1 MILSKL
7 DAAIYPFTSLAAK
20 IVEELEANLGI
31 DSILSSDSEILHR
44 SIERIREAIYSRI
57 TSVYKKD
64 LDVEILSHPV
74 ALLLIKAINNT
85 KLFNLYAEAEK
96 NRVFFNMVNEEVDK
110 ILFLAIDGFKW
121 HLKKDGDNILLRF
134 DEYLRASIS
143 ILDPYWKLVNRKLRG
158 GYVEVTK
165 RDLCRL
171 IAEAYRERII
181 EKVNKRDEIY
191 VPDRIK
197 PIIEELNKEIEAV
210 LPKVEVTASIS
221 ISEYNPSAFPPCILK
236 LLEEA
241 NEGKNLPHMARF
253 TLATFLISVGKR
265 PEEIIDIFRKL
276 PDFDENKTMYHL
288 RHVAGEIGSRIRYI
302 PPSCATLRTFNL
314 CPSGDEL
321 CLKVKHPLTYYSH
334 KLRLMRKMRHEKRAK
349 Q

>member
-7 DAAIYPFTSLAAK
+7 DAATYPFTTLAAK

-31 DSILSSDSEILHR
+31 DSILSPDTKILHR
-44 SIERIREAIYSRI
+44 SIERIREAIYSRM
-57 TSVYKKD
+57 TSVYRKD

-96 NRVFFNMVNEEVDK
+96 NRVFFNMINEKVDK
-110 ILFLAIDGFKW
+110 ILFLAVDGFNW
-121 HLKKDGDNILLRF
+121 HLKKDGDNIFLRF
-134 DEYLRASIS
+134 DEYLKASIN

-171 IAEAYRERII
+171 IAEAYRERILERVK
-181 EKVNKRDEIY
+181 EKDEIY
-191 VPDRIK
+191 MPSHIK
-197 PIIEELNKEIEAV
+197 PIIEGISKEVEAFSPKIEITTPA
-210 LPKVEVTASIS
+210 
-221 ISEYNPSAFPPCILK
+221 SEYNPSAFPPCILK

-241 NEGKNLPHMARF
+241 NEGKNLSHMARF

-265 PEEIIDIFRKL
+265 PEEIIDVFRKL

-288 RHVAGEIGSRIRYI
+288 RHVAGEIGSRIRYTS
-302 PPSCATLRTFNL
+302 PSCATLRTFNL

-321 CLKVKHPLTYYSH
+321 CLKVKHPLAYYSY
-334 KLRLMRKMRHEKRAK
+334 KLKNLRKKYYEEKSK

>member
-20 IVEELEANLGI
+20 IVEDLEANLGV
-31 DSILSSDSEILHR
+31 DSILSPDSEILRR
-44 SIERIREAIYSRI
+44 SVERIREAIYSRV
-57 TSVYKKD
+57 TSVYKRD

-74 ALLLIKAINNT
+74 ALLLIKAMNNT

-96 NRVFFNMVNEEVDK
+96 NRVFFNMVNEDVNK
-110 ILFLAIDGFKW
+110 VLFLAVDGFNW
-121 HLKKDGDNILLRF
+121 HINKEGDDILLRF
-134 DEYLRASIS
+134 DEYLKASIG

-181 EKVNKRDEIY
+181 ERVSKKGEVYI
-191 VPDRIK
+191 PDHVK
-197 PIIEELNKEIEAV
+197 PVIEELSKEVEAA
-210 LPKVEVTASIS
+210 LPKIEITSSIN
-221 ISEYNPSAFPPCILK
+221 EYNPSAFPPCILK

-265 PEEIIDIFRKL
+265 PDEIIDIFRKL

-288 RHVAGEIGSRIRYI
+288 KHVAGEIGSRIKYV

-321 CLKVKHPLTYYSH
+321 CLKVKHPLTYYSY
-334 KLRLMRKMRHEKRAK
+334 KLRLMRKGRYEKQSK